1 MHVGDEQKFPKTS
14 VCTILVD
21 LVYLESAKIYTGSK
35 IVRGLKMLRTT
46 GLDCREILEISQQS
60 EASQTERFRTKNAL
74 NVWSTVS
81 AMKQVKS
88 KNRNQIAYE
97 TLDNSLWLRLL
108 QLTYWV

>member
-1 MHVGDEQKFPKTS
+1 
-14 VCTILVD
+14 
-21 LVYLESAKIYTGSK
+21 
-35 IVRGLKMLRTT
+35 MLRTT